1 MAVPLHTCHF
11 CGDKINVFVWALVPS
26 GEEVPMCMACEDD
39 NDDFTILESGLARHR
54 RNINYPYER

>member
-1 MAVPLHTCHF
+1 
-11 CGDKINVFVWALVPS
+11 VPS